1 MITIDKDLRKK
12 LIWSSRLILLFFIIA
27 SLRFVY
33 IQFIIGDEIQA
44 EIIDKRVRETINLP
58 ERGTITDRKGNILAM
73 SLMSQDIAVHPN
85 LIVSTKH
92 QERVAKLLSDNI
104 KDLSYDEVLKTVE
117 GTSKYKVVAKRV
129 PPDIT
134 KIIRESG
141 IGGIQ
146 ISQSPKRLYPN
157 DELGGTILGF
167 VNDNNEPGAGVEI
180 KLNNFL
186 SGTKGYTLAEVTPFG
201 EIIPVGTQNSI
212 TPTDGQI
219 INLTIDSYMQHIV
232 EDALLETAR
241 ELEPSE
247 IHAVLM
253 EPTTGN
259 ILAMASFPSYNP
271 NEYQKSDPSTWTN
284 TPANFGYEPGS
295 IIKPIFVAGALD
307 AGVLKPDELLPS
319 GSKVVNGALIRDWNR
334 GKGWGMINA
343 KDVIRYSSNVGM
355 MAIGNKMTEKEM
367 VEFFEKAG
375 IGYSTNIELPGEE
388 AGFNRPTEKSL
399 IDDPIRKANVTFGQ
413 GIMVN
418 PIQIAKAF
426 SEVINGGY
434 RIKPTLIRNIT
445 DNKGNLIYQADT
457 PSKERVYSEYA
468 SNEVRDYLKYNMEV
482 GSGSDFQIEGYDG
495 GGKTGSAWYVED
507 GAYAKGKIIGSF
519 VGFMPYEEPKY
530 TLLISVKDPKGVEF
544 GSTAAG
550 PTFKRIMTEIV
561 RYEGLQPTVF
571 NEEVAGE
578 TTNETE
584 KLAVHPTFNIENY
597 VWKLFNSAEEDIQ
610 RVFGNDVTVLKKGN
624 GEVITDQ
631 IYYFKGEKLVIEFVV
646 KPLMEG
652 KNIYIPSLVGESKM
666 DVEKLLRKYK
676 LPSRF
681 YGENRIVEQNLEPG
695 HYYKNVDLILWSK

>member
-1 MITIDKDLRKK
+1 MIIIDKDLRKK
-12 LIWSSRLILLFFIIA
+12 LIWSSRLILIFFIIA
-27 SLRFVY
+27 SFRFIY

-85 LIVSTKH
+85 LIVSKTH
-92 QERVAKLLSDNI
+92 RERVAKLLSDNI
-104 KDLSYDEVLKTVE
+104 KGLSYNEVLEIVE
-117 GTSKYKVVAKRV
+117 GDSKYKVVAKRV

-134 KIIRESG
+134 KIIRESE

-180 KLNNFL
+180 KLNKFL

-201 EIIPVGTQNSI
+201 KIIPVGTQNSI
-212 TPTDGQI
+212 TPTDGQN

-232 EDALLETAR
+232 EDALLETV
-241 ELEPSE
+241 EKLEPSE

-259 ILAMASFPSYNP
+259 ILAMASYPSYNP

-295 IIKPIFVAGALD
+295 IIKPIFVAAALD

-334 GKGWGMINA
+334 GQGWGMINA
-343 KDVIRYSSNVGM
+343 KDVIRNSSNVGM
-355 MAIGNKMTEKEM
+355 MAIGNKMTEKEI
-367 VEFFEKAG
+367 VDFFEKAG

-388 AGFNRPTEKSL
+388 VGFNRPTEQSL

-413 GIMVN
+413 GVMVN

-434 RIKPTLIRNIT
+434 RIQPTLVRNIT
-445 DNKGNLIYQADT
+445 DNEGNLIYQADG
-457 PSKERVYSEYA
+457 PSEERVYSEFA
-468 SNEVRDYLKYNMEV
+468 SSEVRDYLKYNMEV

-495 GGKTGSAWYVED
+495 GGKTGSAWYVEN
-507 GAYAKGKIIGSF
+507 GVYAKGKIIGSF
-519 VGFMPYEEPKY
+519 VGFLPYDKPKY
-530 TLLISVKDPKGVEF
+530 TLIVSVKDPQGVEF

-550 PTFKRIMTEIV
+550 PTYEKIMSEVV
-561 RYEGLQPTVF
+561 RYEGLQPTVVS
-571 NEEVAGE
+571 EEVDGE
-578 TTNETE
+578 STDETE
-584 KLAVHPTFNIENY
+584 TPVVRPTFDIENY
-597 VWKLFNSAEEDIQ
+597 VWKLFTSAEEDIQ
-610 RVFGNDVTVLKKGN
+610 RAYGDDVTVLKKGN

-646 KPLMEG
+646 KPLIDGE
-652 KNIYIPSLVGESKM
+652 NSYIPSLVGESKT
-666 DVEKLLRKYK
+666 DIEKLLTKYK
-676 LPSRF
+676 VKSRF
-681 YGENRIVEQNLEPG
+681 YGENRIVEQNTKPG
-695 HYYKNVDLILWSK
+695 HYYKEVDLILWSK